1 MITRIRQLLDSKELS
16 PTQFAD
22 LIGVGRPVV
31 SHILSERNK
40 PSLDVVQRI
49 IGAFP
54 EISLPWLLSG
64 TGNMLDEAVVAALNS
79 DVASENDS
87 ATTPTTEPIPASPA
101 SPAAPTPPP
110 VAALPLDPPASPVEA
125 PLVAAARPVAPIRPV
140 AGFATDTVS
149 ASVSAPVPAARPFRA
164 ARFVPVATATT
175 SAAATAPL
183 PPALPQSEPLPSAP
197 PVKAAV
203 AAPAASPLTE
213 VPAASLPPASNLAE
227 TAGLPFLPEPGKA
240 IRRIVIF
247 YRDGSFADYQ
257 PEA

>member
-54 EISLPWLLSG
+54 QISLPWLLSG
-64 TGNMLDEAVVAALNS
+64 IGNMLDEAIAAAPTPG
-79 DVASENDS
+79 VASENDS
-87 ATTPTTEPIPASPA
+87 ATIPTLETKASSQPA
-101 SPAAPTPPP
+101 PAAPTPPP
-110 VAALPLDPPASPVEA
+110 VAEQPLHPPASPVEA
-125 PLVAAARPVAPIRPV
+125 PLMAAARPVAPTKPV
-140 AGFATDTVS
+140 AGLTSDTVL
-149 ASVSAPVPAARPFRA
+149 APVSAPVPAARPFRA

-175 SAAATAPL
+175 PAAATAPL

-197 PVKAAV
+197 PVKATV

-213 VPAASLPPASNLAE
+213 VPAASLPPASSPAK
-227 TAGLPFLPEPGKA
+227 TAGFPFLPEPGKA

-247 YRDGSFADYQ
+247 YQDGSFADYQ
-257 PEA
+257 PE

>member
-64 TGNMLDEAVVAALNS
+64 TGSMFDENVTAAPIS
-79 DVASENDS
+79 STPSEKDS
-87 ATTPTTEPIPASPA
+87 ATTSSTEPVPLSQP
-101 SPAAPTPPP
+101 SPAASTPPP
-110 VAALPLDPPASPVEA
+110 VAAPALGPLASPVEA
-125 PLVAAARPVAPIRPV
+125 PIAAAA
-140 AGFATDTVS
+140 
-149 ASVSAPVPAARPFRA
+149 VPARP
-164 ARFVPVATATT
+164 ATGRT
-175 SAAATAPL
+175 PD
-183 PPALPQSEPLPSAP
+183 
-197 PVKAAV
+197 AV
-203 AAPAASPLTE
+203 AAPAEAAVPVAQPFRAGRF
-213 VPAASLPPASNLAE
+213 VPAAKAAHTPAAATPTSPPAAPQSKPLPSVPPAKTAVAASPIAEVLAAGLPPASSPAE
-227 TAGLPFLPEPGKA
+227 TVLEHFLPEPGKA

-257 PEA
+257 PEQ